1 MKTSNDNGLA
11 HLYRTIIASALIWTV
26 TVIGSASW
34 NIYHEYDEGLHA
46 PELEK
51 KSTHAIILSH
61 LAIWLLSSTIL
72 GVLAARGKKDVQELA
87 ITHEAL
93 MRNEEA
99 LREQERYT
107 QSLLRLSRRLESA
120 QNYDDAINAAR
131 DEVRDIIGYQNLWL
145 YLFTEDR
152 KHAKALTARGPMAD
166 AVMSEEV
173 AATLT
178 IEGDRMLEEIAG
190 AKNIVVV
197 EDAREDERT
206 DKRIVANMGNRT
218 IVNVPISLMD
228 RHLGSIGTG
237 TFGDEGVRT
246 PTMAEQK
253 YLTALAS
260 HLAVTLDR
268 IHLFNE
274 RKRANETLRKNN
286 DVVETIFSM
295 TPTCI
300 AYMDKDFNFI
310 RVNKMY
316 ADADGKQPEDFT
328 GKNHFELFPN
338 AENEAIF
345 RNAVVT
351 GEQYIAKAKPFEYK
365 FHPERGTSHW
375 DWSLTPI
382 SNRCGEVEAV
392 LLSLV
397 NVSERIIAQEKLGNL
412 NKELEQRVVER
423 TAELQAMNA
432 ELERINR
439 LFVGRELRMI
449 ELKERIRKLES
460 HAEDMTG

>member
-1 MKTSNDNGLA
+1 
-11 HLYRTIIASALIWTV
+11 
-26 TVIGSASW
+26 
-34 NIYHEYDEGLHA
+34 
-46 PELEK
+46 
-51 KSTHAIILSH
+51 
-61 LAIWLLSSTIL
+61 
-72 GVLAARGKKDVQELA
+72 
-87 ITHEAL
+87 
-93 MRNEEA
+93 
-99 LREQERYT
+99 
-107 QSLLRLSRRLESA
+107 
-120 QNYDDAINAAR
+120 
-131 DEVRDIIGYQNLWL
+131 
-145 YLFTEDR
+145 
-152 KHAKALTARGPMAD
+152 
-166 AVMSEEV
+166 
-173 AATLT
+173 
-178 IEGDRMLEEIAG
+178 
-190 AKNIVVV
+190 
-197 EDAREDERT
+197 
-206 DKRIVANMGNRT
+206 
-218 IVNVPISLMD
+218 
-228 RHLGSIGTG
+228 
-237 TFGDEGVRT
+237 
-246 PTMAEQK
+246 
-253 YLTALAS
+253 
-260 HLAVTLDR
+260 
-268 IHLFNE
+268 
-274 RKRANETLRKNN
+274 
-286 DVVETIFSM
+286 
-295 TPTCI
+295 
-300 AYMDKDFNFI
+300 MDKDFNFI